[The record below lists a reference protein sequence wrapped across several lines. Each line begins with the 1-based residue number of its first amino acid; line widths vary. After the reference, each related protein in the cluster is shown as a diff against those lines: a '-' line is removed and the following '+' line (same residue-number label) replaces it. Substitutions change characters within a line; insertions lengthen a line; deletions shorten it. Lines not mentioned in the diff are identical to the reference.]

1 MRRRRIIRGACALT
15 LLGSAVL
22 VPLSPA
28 SAADQVTTNGCV
40 NSVPEPGT
48 TTPVR
53 ICYSLFKPAGASATR
68 TVPLI
73 FHSHG
78 WGGSRTKA
86 PAAFK
91 SWLDAGYGVLSFDQ
105 RSFGES
111 TGVAHVMNP
120 DLEGRDVIRLIDLVA
135 SLDWVTRQRPG
146 DPLIGAIGGSYGGG
160 YQFAGAFTELR
171 DKGRTR
177 FDALAPEITWW
188 DLKQSLA
195 PAETA
200 RTLWLAILFKS
211 GGANLPP
218 AVRAAFVRLIAT
230 GTWPSGQAGRELD
243 AFFAKNGPAW
253 HVVHGRKL
261 DLPVLIGQGLSD
273 NLFNLNQGLQN
284 FDKALTERAR
294 SRSLLVGYNGGHTLK
309 SVLPPG
315 FAEPGDPCSIAL
327 GSPNFAALE
336 QRFMALNLK
345 QQQTGL
351 TGFGSYHLATAN
363 GRCVTQRDLSPN
375 SRYEVG
381 KVVGTARVRLPGNIR
396 LARGPLTVA
405 GVPYLDANVSSLL
418 PGARAFFALSVGT
431 TPQNAKVVQN
441 NTMPL
446 QERNAV
452 HGARRSIELP
462 GIAVDVPA
470 GKSLFLTV
478 SPVADMYAG
487 RNGRVP
493 APLILNHAAIEVHR
507 VHLATDVQRISSR
520 YLLKVD

>member
-1 MRRRRIIRGACALT
+1 MSRRPVLRISVAVALLAAA
-15 LLGSAVL
+15 LLPV
-22 VPLSPA
+22 VPA
-28 SAADQVTTNGCV
+28 SASVVATNGCIA
-40 NSVPEPGT
+40 SVPEPGT
-48 TTPVR
+48 TTPVQ
-53 ICYSLFKPAGASATR
+53 ICYSLFKPEGASAGH

-78 WGGSRTKA
+78 WGGSRTKD

-120 DLEGRDVIRLIDLVA
+120 DFEGRDVVKLVDFVA
-135 SLDWVTRQRPG
+135 SLDWVTKQRPG

-171 DKGRTR
+171 DRGRTR

-195 PAETA
+195 PDEAA
-200 RTLWLAILFKS
+200 RTLWLAILFAS
-211 GGANLPP
+211 GGTHLPP
-218 AVRAAFVRLIAT
+218 AVSAAFVSLMTT
-230 GTWPSGQAGRELD
+230 GTWPTGKAGRDLD

-253 HVVHGRKL
+253 QVSQGRKL
-261 DLPVLIGQGLSD
+261 DIPVLFGQGLSD

-284 FDKALTERAR
+284 FQKALTPRAR
-294 SRSLLVGYNGGHTLK
+294 ERSIFVGYNGGHTLP

-315 FAEPGDPCSIAL
+315 FATPGDPCSVAL
-327 GSPNFAALE
+327 GSPNFGALE
-336 QRFMALNLK
+336 QRFMDLRLK
-345 QQQTGL
+345 GQQTGL
-351 TGFGSYHLATAN
+351 SGFGAYHLASAD
-363 GRCVTQRDLSPN
+363 GRCLSQRSLTPN
-375 SRYEVG
+375 KQYRLG
-381 KVVGTARVRLPGNIR
+381 KVTTAANLGLPINLE
-396 LARGPLTVA
+396 LAKGPITVA
-405 GVPYLDANVSSLL
+405 GVPRLDAKVSSLL
-418 PGARAFFALSVGT
+418 PDAGAFFALSVGT
-431 TPQNAKVVQN
+431 TPLDAKIVQN

-446 QERNAV
+446 REQRVV
-452 HGARRSIELP
+452 HGARRSIDLP

-487 RNGRVP
+487 QNGRLPNV
-493 APLILNHAAIEVHR
+493 LTLDHTTLTLHR
-507 VHLATDVQRISSR
+507 STH
-520 YLLKVD
+520 

>member
-1 MRRRRIIRGACALT
+1 MLTGRIIRVASALT

-40 NSVPEPGT
+40 DSVPEPGT

-53 ICYSLFKPAGASATR
+53 ICYSLFKPAGASAR
-68 TVPLI
+68 KTVPLI

-78 WGGSRTKA
+78 WGGSRTKN

-91 SWLDAGYGVLSFDQ
+91 SWIDAGYGVLSFDQ

-120 DLEGRDVIRLIDLVA
+120 DFEGRDVIRLIDLVA
-135 SLDWVTRQRPG
+135 SLDWVTKQRPG

-195 PAETA
+195 PAEAA

-211 GGANLPP
+211 GGAKLPP
-218 AVRAAFVRLIAT
+218 AVRAAFVHLITT
-230 GTWPSGQAGRELD
+230 GTWPSGQAGKELD

-253 HVVHGRKL
+253 QVKHGREL
-261 DLPVLIGQGLSD
+261 DIPVLMGQGLSD
-273 NLFNLNQGLQN
+273 NLFNLNQGLKN
-284 FDKALTERAR
+284 FDLALTQRAR
-294 SRSLLVGYNGGHTLK
+294 SRSLFVGYNGGHTLP

-315 FAEPGDPCSIAL
+315 FAKPGDPCSVAL
-327 GSPNFAALE
+327 GSPTFGALA
-336 QRFMALNLK
+336 QRFMTLNLK
-345 QQQTGL
+345 HQQTGL

-363 GRCVTQRDLSPN
+363 GRCVTQRGLSPN
-375 SRYEVG
+375 TRYQVG
-381 KVVGTARVRLPGNIR
+381 KVISITGSRLPINIK

-405 GVPYLDANVSSLL
+405 GVPHLDAKVSSLL
-418 PGARAFFALSVGT
+418 PDAGAFFALSVGT
-431 TPQNAKVVQN
+431 TPLNAKVVQN

-446 QERNAV
+446 REKKVV
-452 HGARRSIELP
+452 HGAPRSIELP

-493 APLILNHAAIEVHR
+493 TPLILNQAVLEMHR
-507 VHLATDVQRISSR
+507 VHRAADVQRILSR
-520 YLLKVD
+520 